1 MRLYLVQHGEAVSK
15 ESNPDRPLSDK
26 GCRDVERL
34 AAFMAKCGVQVACV
48 VHSGKTRAS
57 QTASL
62 LATAL
67 APGREVQMLQGL
79 GPEDPAQ
86 PLAGQIGSWMS
97 DKLVVG
103 HLPQLGR
110 LVSSLIIGDEDHDI
124 VVFKP
129 GSAVCLER
137 EEGATHWRLLWMLR
151 PGMLSG

>member
-15 ESNPDRPLSDK
+15 EVNPDRPLSDN
-26 GCRDVERL
+26 GRRDVERL
-34 AAFMAKCGVQVACV
+34 AAFLAKCGVQVACV
-48 VHSGKTRAS
+48 VHSGKTRAT
-57 QTASL
+57 QTAGL
-62 LATAL
+62 IAAAL

-86 PLAGQIGSWMS
+86 PLANQIGSWMS

-110 LVSSLIIGDEDHDI
+110 LVSWLVVGNQDHDI
-124 VVFKP
+124 VSLRP

-137 EEGATHWRLLWMLR
+137 EEGASHWRLLWMLR